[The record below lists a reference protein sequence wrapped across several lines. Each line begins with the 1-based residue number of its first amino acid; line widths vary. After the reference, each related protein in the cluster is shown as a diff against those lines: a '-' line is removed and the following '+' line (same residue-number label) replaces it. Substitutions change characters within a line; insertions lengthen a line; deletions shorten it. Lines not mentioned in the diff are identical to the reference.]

1 MSGSRALAVAVALL
15 FVTAGCQ
22 TLGTERADGPETVTP
37 APVPTTSDT
46 PVGGESVVDTGYIA
60 DRHKNA
66 LDGQSYTI
74 TVAFTV
80 QYDNGST
87 GRLRDRFV
95 VGPTERYRW
104 NRRVA
109 GPYPENVRD
118 HVAWQSESGSAI
130 RRTLDN
136 GTTSVGRGDVVG
148 PSDPSLSFFV
158 ARLIRGFDVSVE
170 GTSEGRRLYGTSEEA
185 RSVPLPTGLTDGHD
199 SALNVRVRDG
209 VVTSLAIGCRARLRE
224 TGQPV
229 WFRFDFFVS
238 DVGGTPPTEP
248 SWATTATATPSPERT
263 ERPPTP

>member
-1 MSGSRALAVAVALL
+1 MARSRTLALAVALL

-22 TLGTERADGPETVTP
+22 SLGTEAADGPETVTP
-37 APVPTTSDT
+37 APVPTTTTT
-46 PVGGESVVDTGYIA
+46 PVGGDTGVDTGRIA
-60 DRHKNA
+60 DRHRAA
-66 LDGQSYTI
+66 LDGRSYTI

-95 VGPTERYRW
+95 VGPEERYRW

-109 GPYPENVRD
+109 GPYPERVRD
-118 HVAWQSESGSAI
+118 HAAWQSESGSAI
-130 RRTLDN
+130 RRTLEN

-148 PSDPSLSFFV
+148 PSDPSLSFYV
-158 ARLIRGFDVSVE
+158 ARLIRGFDVSAE
-170 GTSEGRRLYGTSEEA
+170 GTPEGRRLYGTSDEA
-185 RSVPLPTGLTDGHD
+185 RSVPLPAGLTDGHD
-199 SALNVRVRDG
+199 SAINVRIRDG

-238 DVGGTPPTEP
+238 DVGGAPPTEP
-248 SWATTATATPSPERT
+248 SWATTPTATPAADRT
-263 ERPPTP
+263 ETVTPS